1 MDIKTNKYWLTISI
15 TLNAFLIAFSL
26 YIFIIAV
33 KTDNEN
39 FKSVTLFTK
48 ATNNPNHELIDL
60 TTYESLS
67 LESFPFNDYIKNT
80 DLQDQTTLDNDLEI
94 LKAKTNNDFLSNNI
108 LVTALT
114 EKLYSQI
121 WSTDLDTINKI
132 MVWVD
137 QLNFKESDIEV
148 PINLYWY
155 NHFSNHLSKLAKQNP
170 NSKYGFKYRYLAQR
184 CNEKL
189 VLVNT
194 GNSNFE
200 KVILNII
207 DQNWSYLFNR
217 FWFSSTVIFKIIL
230 LVGIIPLVIV
240 LTLGI
245 KYITLLIKNKY

>member
-1 MDIKTNKYWLTISI
+1 MNIKTNRTWLTASI
-15 TLNAFLIAFSL
+15 TLNALFIAFFL
-26 YIFIIAV
+26 YLFIIV
-33 KTDNEN
+33 IKTDNEN

-48 ATNNPNHELIDL
+48 ATNNPNHKLIDL
-60 TTYESLS
+60 TTYDSLS
-67 LESFPFNDYIKNT
+67 FNNFPFDEYIKNT

-114 EKLYSQI
+114 KELYPKI
-121 WSTDLDTINKI
+121 WSTDLDTINQI

-137 QLNFKESDIEV
+137 QLNFKDSDIEDPV
-148 PINLYWY
+148 SLYWY
-155 NHFSNHLSKLAKQNP
+155 NQFSSHLSNLAKQNP
-170 NSKYGFKYRYLAQR
+170 KLKYGFKYRYLAQQ

-189 VLVNT
+189 VLVDA

-200 KVILNII
+200 KVILNLI

-217 FWFSSTVIFKIIL
+217 FWFSTSVLFKIIL

>member
-1 MDIKTNKYWLTISI
+1 MNFKTIKTWLATSI
-15 TLNAFLIAFSL
+15 TLNF
-26 YIFIIAV
+26 IFITFFMYLFLFSI
-33 KTDNEN
+33 KTDSEN
-39 FKSVTLFTK
+39 FKSISLFVNAK
-48 ATNNPNHELIDL
+48 NNPNDKLIDL
-60 TTYESLS
+60 TTYDSLS
-67 LESFPFNDYIKNT
+67 FNNFPYNDYIKYT

-114 EKLYSQI
+114 EKLYSEI
-121 WSTDLDTINKI
+121 WSTDLDTINQI

-148 PINLYWY
+148 PISLYWY
-155 NHFSNHLSKLAKQNP
+155 NHFSNHFSKLANQNP
-170 NSKYGFKYRYLAQR
+170 NSKYEFKYRYLSQR

-217 FWFSSTVIFKIIL
+217 FWFSSSVLFKIIL
-230 LVGIIPLVIV
+230 LVGLIPLVIL

-245 KYITLLIKNKY
+245 KYIILLIKNKY